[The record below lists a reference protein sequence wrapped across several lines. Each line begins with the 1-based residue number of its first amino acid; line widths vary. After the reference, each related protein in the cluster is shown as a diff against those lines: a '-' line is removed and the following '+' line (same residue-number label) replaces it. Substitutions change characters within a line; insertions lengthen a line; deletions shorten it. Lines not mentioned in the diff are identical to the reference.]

1 MLVSIYILSSVKKN
15 GKQLEQPEL
24 HMVDIKNCSGEAL
37 ALFLRLWPEV
47 QRCQGPQSVPDQ
59 NKNYI
64 EEDVDHDAR
73 RRAIIFAIVKVTII
87 ILVLHL
93 GQTSSSLQNQ

>member
-1 MLVSIYILSSVKKN
+1 M
-15 GKQLEQPEL
+15 EQPEL

-64 EEDVDHDAR
+64 EEDVDPDAR

-93 GQTSSSLQNQ
+93 GQISSSLQNQ